1 MGLLQDGNWVDQWYD
16 TKASDGHFLR
26 KSSQF
31 RNWVTPEGDAGPT
44 GIGGFRADFWENALF
59 TNSRADI
66 LPSQSSF
73 LTKQYSAMPYLRLS
87 SISKRRCLLKSK

>member
-26 KSSQF
+26 MSSQF

-44 GIGGFRADFWENALF
+44 GIGGFKAEA
-59 TNSRADI
+59 
-66 LPSQSSF
+66 
-73 LTKQYSAMPYLRLS
+73 
-87 SISKRRCLLKSK
+87 RRYH